1 MHTIMWR
8 STLALR
14 MIYQIIAKFYSLSM
28 TIVLYIIEYLYDN
41 YYYVLYYLIFKNN
54 LCYII
59 MLYYSTAYSYAALSL
74 NFRLI

>member
-1 MHTIMWR
+1 MWR

-14 MIYQIIAKFYSLSM
+14 MMYQIIAKFYSLLM
-28 TIVLYIIEYLYDN
+28 TIVLYIIENLDDN
-41 YYYVLYYLIFKNN
+41 YHYVLYYLISKNN

-59 MLYYSTAYSYAALSL
+59 ILYYSAAYSYAALSL